1 MPVTIHGNEYLTV
14 AERVNQIHRDHKGLV
29 SITTEVLKFDDEK
42 AMVKA
47 TVIIYDS
54 SDAGDIGRIFA
65 GHAFER
71 ADASRI
77 NATSYLEVCETSA
90 IGRALAAASY
100 GGSEFASAD
109 EVANAISEQSR
120 SIPKTKVTEVRNS
133 PPPAPAS
140 VSGGTGPAPASPKSY
155 AFMLRLMK
163 ETKWEELDL
172 IVDIKN
178 KIDSGEVVTQA
189 EVSGAIDLIKA
200 TKANE
205 PKVETVPDPET
216 IDDLPF

>member
-1 MPVTIHGNEYLTV
+1 MPVTIHGREYFTV
-14 AERVNQIHRDHKGLV
+14 AERVNQIHKDHKGLI

-47 TVIIYDS
+47 TVYICEESDS
-54 SDAGDIGRIFA
+54 GDTRRIFS

-109 EVANAISEQSR
+109 EVANAITEQANGDSK
-120 SIPKTKVTEVRNS
+120 PDTKKSST
-133 PPPAPAS
+133 PPPSPRKA
-140 VSGGTGPAPASPKSY
+140 GGIATPKSHG
-155 AFMLRLMK
+155 FMVKLMSEK
-163 ETKWEELDL
+163 NWEGIDQIEN
-172 IVDIKN
+172 IQI
-178 KIDSGEVVTQA
+178 KIDEGVDLTQF
-189 EVSGAIDLIKA
+189 EVS
-200 TKANE
+200 N
-205 PKVETVPDPET
+205 T
-216 IDDLPF
+216 IDKLKSIQPSKKTEDKVDNDDDELPF

>member
-1 MPVTIHGNEYLTV
+1 MPVTIHGKEYLTV
-14 AERVNQIHRDHKGLV
+14 AERVNQIHKDYKGMV

-47 TVIIYDS
+47 TAIIYED
-54 SDAGDIGRIFA
+54 SDAGDIGRIFT

-109 EVANAISEQSR
+109 EVANAITEQANDNSKSDLKKPISHT
-120 SIPKTKVTEVRNS
+120 SIKEE
-133 PPPAPAS
+133 PPQSNGKPVNKHAGNCYRCQSA
-140 VSGGTGPAPASPKSY
+140 VAEGEGY
-155 AFMLRLMK
+155 I
-163 ETKWEELDL
+163 D
-172 IVDIKN
+172 
-178 KIDSGEVVTQA
+178 KIDN
-189 EVSGAIDLIKA
+189 KW
-200 TKANE
+200 
-205 PKVETVPDPET
+205 KVFHHECKE
-216 IDDLPF
+216 LF